1 MSDSIF
7 KQALLG
13 FWEIIKVVII
23 SLAVILPVRYFLVQ
37 PFFVLG
43 ASMEPNFANGDYLII
58 DEASYRLGDPQRGQ
72 VIVFKY
78 PLNPKDYYIKRII
91 GLPGET
97 VTIKE
102 GKVYIK
108 NTDNPEGFWLDESTY
123 INEYTGN
130 DQEVT
135 LREDEYFVLG
145 DNRNA
150 SSDSRAWGALN
161 RDFIVGKAWIRAFP
175 FNQFEIYDF

>member
-58 DEASYRLGDPQRGQ
+58 DEASYRIGDPQRGQ

-97 VTIKE
+97 VMIKE

-108 NTDNPEGFWLDESTY
+108 NADSPEGFLLDETTY
-123 INEYTGN
+123 INEYTSN

-145 DNRNA
+145 DNRDA
-150 SSDSRAWGALN
+150 SSDSRAWGVLN